1 MTFSLYPEDEP
12 PQQPELEP
20 SKRRR
25 MLIWAGGAA
34 AAIVALA
41 AGGWLV
47 FGNHGPGADR
57 SDNGSVVMPA
67 APQDPVTASPDSTG
81 SAAPSGSAPAS
92 RSASPTHSGPAAPT
106 GGPGTPAPGLPVSY
120 RVTTTLCPAVNLA
133 PLSGLAGT
141 ASGSPE
147 DQQKDYGESGYTDY
161 SCLQRYGQGSGNI
174 QAEIF
179 GSPSAAGAWYDTTRG
194 NTTGTAD
201 VAGVGTA
208 AFDYL
213 VPGSNIETYRLWVRD
228 GNLGFGVT
236 IQVKGGNL
244 PTAEKLRAAAVS
256 VAKASIPKLRG

>member
-1 MTFSLYPEDEP
+1 MHSEDEA
-12 PQQPELEP
+12 PQQPEIEP

-25 MLIWAGGAA
+25 MLVWAGGAA
-34 AAIVALA
+34 VVIVALV

-47 FGNHGPGADR
+47 FANHGTGADR
-57 SDNGSVVMPA
+57 GDNGSVVMPA
-67 APQDPVTASPDSTG
+67 APEDPVTASPDSTDSTAPAA
-81 SAAPSGSAPAS
+81 SASAS
-92 RSASPTHSGPAAPT
+92 RSVSPTHSGPAAPT

-120 RVTTTLCPAVNLA
+120 RVTTTLCPAVDFA
-133 PLSGLAGT
+133 PLAGLAGT

-147 DQQKDYGESGYTDY
+147 DQQKDYGESGYTDH

-179 GSPSAAGAWYDTTRG
+179 GSPTAAGAWNDTTRA

-201 VAGVGTA
+201 VTGVGTA

-213 VPGSNIETYRLWVRD
+213 VSGSNIETYRLWVRD

-236 IQVKGGNL
+236 IQVKGANL
-244 PTAEKLRAAAVS
+244 PTQAKLRTAAVDI
-256 VAKASIPKLRG
+256 AKASIPKLRG